1 MKVKGTS
8 IVCVLDGKKFN
19 FLKRIDEDIY
29 EGQFIINTEN
39 VTLCS
44 LRASNVYTEFIDLKY
59 LKKAQFYLK
68 VLLLKSRK

>member
-29 EGQFIINTEN
+29 EGQFIIHTEN

-44 LRASNVYTEFIDLKY
+44 LRASNVYTEIYIFKVSKESSILSKSVVV
-59 LKKAQFYLK
+59 KK
-68 VLLLKSRK
+68 